1 MKKETKVF
9 PPVTNLQ
16 DSLVRIDGIDTH
28 YLTSYVK
35 KSRSAEQDFQ
45 KYAEE
50 YTGIPKQFLPEK
62 FDTGHPACQRH
73 FEGFVS
79 GQDAATQKIMALEPK
94 LRSKKNYPD
103 RYREYDKIMQAAR
116 RAWEK
121 LMNALFPPVAD
132 TGTGNAQLPGNKA
145 VYSREEKLAAGI
157 DYLKKLFSPEGKD
170 QTTMEVKVCMCLG
183 KALDTI
189 VADVGT
195 EKLKK
200 AINQVSAGRLQST
213 VSCSRKKATSN

>member
-1 MKKETKVF
+1 MKKETKTF
-9 PPVTNLQ
+9 PPVTDLAS
-16 DSLVRIDGIDTH
+16 SLVRIDAVDTH
-28 YLTSYVK
+28 YLTAYAKKLNTAEADFEKYV
-35 KSRSAEQDFQ
+35 SEFA
-45 KYAEE
+45 
-50 YTGIPKQFLPEK
+50 GIPKEYLPAK

-73 FEGFVS
+73 HEGYIAGLPAS
-79 GQDAATQKIMALEPK
+79 TRKIMELEPK
-94 LRSKKNYPD
+94 QRSKKDYPERARLFD
-103 RYREYDKIMQAAR
+103 TTTQNSR
-116 RAWEK
+116 RAWAK
-121 LMNALFPPVAD
+121 LMNALFPPVVD

-145 VYSREEKLAAGI
+145 EYSREEKLAAGI

-200 AINQVSAGRLQST
+200 AINQVSAGKLKST
-213 VSCSRKKATSN
+213 VSCSRK

>member
-1 MKKETKVF
+1 MKKETKTF

-16 DSLVRIDGIDTH
+16 DSLVRIDAIDTL

-35 KSRSAEQDFQ
+35 KSQSAEAEFQ
-45 KYAEE
+45 KYVSEFA
-50 YTGIPKQFLPEK
+50 GIPKEYLPEK

-73 FEGFVS
+73 HEGFIAGLPAS
-79 GQDAATQKIMALEPK
+79 TRKIMELEPK
-94 LRSKKNYPD
+94 QRSKKDYPD
-103 RYREYDKIMQAAR
+103 RYRVYDTTMQATR
-116 RAWEK
+116 RAWVK

-132 TGTGNAQLPGNKA
+132 TDTGNAKLQGTKA
-145 VYSREEKLAAGI
+145 EYSREEKLAAGI

-170 QTTMEVKVCMCLG
+170 QTNMEVKICMCLG
-183 KALDTI
+183 KTLDTI

-200 AINQVSAGRLQST
+200 AISQVSAGKLKST
-213 VSCSRKKATSN
+213 VSCSRPKGK